1 MRSKLHWTALSS
13 LDQATP
19 GASRNFRGSRRL
31 HLLLEW
37 MQFGDEQITANT
49 PLVIIECLRYSMRH
63 PKRRAL
69 HQQMLDVL
77 SVEQLKAILKLMS
90 TTHHVIQYNAIC
102 AKCCAITF

>member
-1 MRSKLHWTALSS
+1 MEFPSSRRHPNLMRSKLHWTALSS

-49 PLVIIECLRYSMRH
+49 PLVITECLRYPM
-63 PKRRAL
+63 
-69 HQQMLDVL
+69 L